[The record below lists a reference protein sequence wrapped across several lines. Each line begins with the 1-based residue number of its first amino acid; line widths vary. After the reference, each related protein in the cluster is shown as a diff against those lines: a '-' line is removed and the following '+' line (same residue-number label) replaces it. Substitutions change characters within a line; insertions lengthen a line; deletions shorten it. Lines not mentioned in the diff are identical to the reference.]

1 MRVGSRYIGGE
12 MSQTSNIETVAALG
26 RALDKLVQK
35 GHVFG
40 RVIASFIVGHKGH
53 VKVANRVGE
62 L

>member
-1 MRVGSRYIGGE
+1 